1 VVVGDYPDMH
11 KSDRIANIIVDTN
24 VLIYMYELKRD
35 IFEFA
40 LTVLPNGK
48 FFVLAN
54 SIKEIEKVYKDK
66 PGKLK
71 ILKNY
76 LEKLKELKKF
86 EILEPNMELPEKYK
100 KVDNLLIY
108 LSNKYIIYTND
119 KILKSKIKKKGNRVL
134 TLRLHDVFLN

>member
-1 VVVGDYPDMH
+1 MH

-40 LTVLPNGK
+40 LTVLPSAK
-48 FFVLAN
+48 FFVLDE

-66 PGKLK
+66 PRKLS

-76 LEKLKELKKF
+76 LEKLKEKDKF
-86 EILEPNMELPEKYK
+86 EILEVKKELIEKFK
-100 KVDNLLIY
+100 KVDKLLIY
-108 LSNKYIIYTND
+108 FSSRYIIYTND
-119 KILKSKIKKKGNRVL
+119 RILKSKIKKKGNKVL

>member
-1 VVVGDYPDMH
+1 MH

>member
-1 VVVGDYPDMH
+1 MH

-40 LTVLPNGK
+40 LTVLPNAR
-48 FFVLAN
+48 FFVLN
-54 SIKEIEKVYKDK
+54 ESIKEIEKVYKDK
-66 PGKLK
+66 PRKLY

-76 LEKLKELKKF
+76 LEKLKEKQKF
-86 EILEPNMELPEKYK
+86 EILAVDKGLVERFK
-100 KVDNLLIY
+100 KVDKLLIY
-108 LSNKYIIYTND
+108 FSTKYIIYTND
-119 KILKSKIKKKGNRVL
+119 RILKSKIKKKGNRVL

>member
-1 VVVGDYPDMH
+1 MH
-11 KSDRIANIIVDTN
+11 KSDRMVNIIIDTN

-40 LTVLPNGK
+40 LNVLPNAK
-48 FFVLAN
+48 FFVLDQ

-66 PGKLK
+66 PRKLS

-76 LEKLKELKKF
+76 LEKLKEKQKF
-86 EILEPNMELPEKYK
+86 EILEVDKSLIEKFK

-108 LSNKYIIYTND
+108 FSSKYIVYTND
-119 KILKSKIKKKGNRVL
+119 KILKSKIKKKGNKIL

>member
-1 VVVGDYPDMH
+1 MH
-11 KSDRIANIIVDTN
+11 KLDRLVNIIIDTN

-40 LTVLPNGK
+40 LNVLPNAK
-48 FFVLAN
+48 FFVLDQ

-66 PGKLK
+66 PRKLS

-76 LEKLKELKKF
+76 LEKLKEKQKF
-86 EILEPNMELPEKYK
+86 EILEVDKSLIEKFK

-108 LSNKYIIYTND
+108 FSSKYIVYTND
-119 KILKSKIKKKGNRVL
+119 KILKSKIKKKGNKIL